1 MKDSRLVMGV
11 KQTLRALHAGKALRV
26 ILAQDAAR
34 HVAEPVET
42 LAQQRQ
48 VPVEWVP
55 TMRELGQAG
64 GLQVGCA
71 CAALLSQ

>member
-1 MKDSRLVMGV
+1 MDSSHLVMGV

-34 HVAEPVET
+34 HVVEPVDD
-42 LAQQRQ
+42 LARRQ
-48 VPVEWVP
+48 AVPVQWVP

-71 CAALLSQ
+71 CAAQLEK